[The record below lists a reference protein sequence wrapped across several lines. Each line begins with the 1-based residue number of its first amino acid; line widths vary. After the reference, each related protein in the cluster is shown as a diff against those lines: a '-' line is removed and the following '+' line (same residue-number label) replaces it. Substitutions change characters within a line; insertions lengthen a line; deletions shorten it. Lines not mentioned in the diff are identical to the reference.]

1 MRHAWRAFLALLLT
15 IAPTVARA
23 DERILRYSS
32 DVAVQSDASL
42 EVTETID
49 VRAERNAINHG
60 IFRDFPTRYRSRH
73 GSQVRVGFTF
83 EGATLD
89 GQPVEAS
96 TSPVFNGVR
105 IKIGDPDNFVEI
117 GEHRYVIRYRTT
129 RQLGRFDDFDELYW
143 NATGNG
149 WAFPIDVAEAR
160 IRLPQPVELG
170 QRAAYTGPQG
180 STDRFA
186 EVVKEEPGEIAFR
199 TTRQLQPNEG
209 LTVAVAFPKGVV
221 ADADESTRLAWWF
234 SDYGPPAVGLAAL
247 AGLLG
252 YYFIAWKRAG
262 RDPRAGTVVPLFS
275 PPDELSPAAMRYISK
290 MGSDN
295 RAFAA
300 ALVDMGVRGHIR
312 LSEEDDGFFSRDKTR
327 LERMAAT
334 TPLPEDEE
342 AALRELAMTGESI
355 LMVQKNHAKFSA
367 AQKGLSDV
375 LKGKYEGKLFNK
387 NWGWAIAGIVL
398 LIAAVW
404 LAAASVVASYGLSDL
419 MMVGTS
425 VGLLAL
431 TAVLVLLMHQF
442 ARGGKCLLSVIAFL
456 AGAAA
461 LALGAPIIPLALG
474 SGWWLPVVLPM
485 LSLPLVVSAFMWI
498 DAPTKEGRA
507 ILDRIAGF
515 KQYLSITERERLDRM
530 NPPEDTP
537 ELFERYLPYAI
548 ALGVENRWADRFA
561 GVLAAAAAQGHQ
573 GFAWYS
579 GSSDPWNNPGR
590 FADTVGSSLANTVSS
605 ASTAPG
611 SSSGS
616 GGGGSSGGGG
626 GGGGGGGW

>member
-1 MRHAWRAFLALLLT
+1 MTGAWRAVFALLLVL
-15 IAPTVARA
+15 APTAARA
-23 DERILRYSS
+23 DERILHFWS
-32 DVAVQSDASL
+32 DVTIQPDSSL

-49 VRAERNAINHG
+49 VRAEHNAINHG
-60 IFRDFPTRYRSRH
+60 IYRDFPTRYRGPH
-73 GSQVRVGFTF
+73 GSQFRVGFTF

-89 GQPVEAS
+89 GAPVPAS
-96 TSPVFNGVR
+96 TAPNSNGIR
-105 IKIGDPDNFVEI
+105 IKLGDPDKFVDV
-117 GEHRYVIRYRTT
+117 GLHRYVIRYRTT
-129 RQLGRFDDFDELYW
+129 RQVGRFQDYDELYW

-160 IRLPQPVELG
+160 IRLPQPATFG
-170 QRAAYTGPQG
+170 QRAVYTGAQG
-180 STDRFA
+180 AA
-186 EVVKEEPGEIAFR
+186 EHSARVVDEKPAEIAFR
-199 TTRQLQPNEG
+199 TTRPLGPYEG

-221 ADADESTRLAWWF
+221 AEADESTRLGWWL

-247 AGLLG
+247 LGLLG
-252 YYFIAWKRAG
+252 YYFEAWKRAG

-275 PPDELSPAAMRYISK
+275 PPDDLTPAGMRYIVK
-290 MGSDN
+290 MGADN

-312 LSEEDDGFFSRDKTR
+312 LSAEDGGFFSRDKTR
-327 LERMAAT
+327 LERLAGPG
-334 TPLPEDEE
+334 PLPAEEE
-342 AALRELAMTGESI
+342 AALRELAMTGETI
-355 LMVQKNHAKFSA
+355 VMEQKNHAKFSS
-367 AQKGLSDV
+367 AQSSLVDV
-375 LKGKYEGKLFNK
+375 LRDQYQGKLFNK
-387 NWGWAIAGIVL
+387 NWGWAVAGVVL

-404 LAAASVVASYGLSDL
+404 LAAAAVVASYGLSDL

-425 VGLLAL
+425 LGLLAL
-431 TAVLVLLMHQF
+431 TALLVLLIQQF
-442 ARGGKCLLSVIAFL
+442 RSTGKCLLTITAFIV
-456 AGAAA
+456 GGTA
-461 LALGAPIIPLALG
+461 LVLGAPIIPLALE
-474 SGWWLPVVLPM
+474 SGWWLPPVLPL

-498 DAPTKEGRA
+498 DAPTKEGRGV
-507 ILDRIAGF
+507 LDRIAGF

-590 FADTVGSSLANTVSS
+590 FADSVGSSLAGTISS